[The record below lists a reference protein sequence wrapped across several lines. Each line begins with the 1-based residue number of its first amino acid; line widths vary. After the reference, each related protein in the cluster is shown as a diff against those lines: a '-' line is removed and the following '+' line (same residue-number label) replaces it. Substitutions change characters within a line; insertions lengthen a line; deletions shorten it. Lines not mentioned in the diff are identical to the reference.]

1 MRRNDKKKAKY
12 SIFNDGFAMMRVVRM
27 EGGVVMLWSI
37 VGGVGMIGV
46 IVYADLELNRLHE
59 KQAHQI
65 E

>member
-1 MRRNDKKKAKY
+1 
-12 SIFNDGFAMMRVVRM
+12 MMKVARM
-27 EGGVVMLWSI
+27 KGGVMMLWSI
-37 VGGVGMIGV
+37 VGGVGMLGV

>member
-1 MRRNDKKKAKY
+1 
-12 SIFNDGFAMMRVVRM
+12 MMRVVRM
-27 EGGVVMLWSI
+27 EGGVIMLWSI

-46 IVYADLELNRLHE
+46 IVYVDLELNRLHE